1 MKEKKECNG
10 KSRVPTRCSR
20 AFRNETFRAHLP
32 FDVSLKSDLSGEEKR
47 TNDARDERLRAIRE
61 RRNVSATIRTD
72 TILCTYLR
80 PNVCTDCVDIFAVCA
95 ASVL

>member
-32 FDVSLKSDLSGEEKR
+32 FDVSLKSASGEEKKNER
-47 TNDARDERLRAIRE
+47 CADERLRAIRE